1 MFENMTLYEAIRKA
15 ATERPNGSAV
25 YYRGK
30 NISYK
35 KFLKLIDRTADIFYN
50 VLGIRENDI
59 ILIAQPNIP
68 EVVIYLYALN
78 KIGAVCNFVHPFT
91 PFNQIQSI
99 IRKTNSKYAFLFEQR
114 VAKEVESY
122 REVSEKIYVTRIE
135 NYLPLFSKFVYHCF
149 MNNKIRKKLAKY
161 RRFGGFKYLHLL
173 KPTGKEVPVAAFNKD
188 KCTILLHSGS
198 TTGDPKTICLSD
210 AAFNFIA
217 DDVPNIANTTFEDM
231 VGRKMLSVLPS
242 FHGFGLAMTMHCP
255 LVTKMGIVLV
265 PKFSP
270 KEVDNN
276 LKKTKFQLMCGVP
289 TMYQKLFSYK
299 PFVKNKYFKDM
310 FLCFSGGD
318 GFKAQDIEDINKL
331 FIEHGA
337 KARLFEGYGLTEA
350 IAVSA
355 ANQFDHNKA
364 GSIGYPIAGA
374 EFKIVDENNQELPRN
389 SIGEIIIKTGSV
401 MLGYYK
407 DEAATKEALKDG
419 WLYTGDLGYIDDEGF
434 LFFKSR
440 KKRVVKVSG
449 VAVFPSEVEKLIES
463 MPQVKSVCCVEIPD
477 AKLQSAIKAFV
488 VADYFDEEG
497 MRREILDTCRKYLIR
512 WAVPKDIEFRK
523 ELPLTQLGK
532 VDFKVLQQE
541 VNNKNN

>member
-1 MFENMTLYEAIRKA
+1 
-15 ATERPNGSAV
+15 
-25 YYRGK
+25 
-30 NISYK
+30 
-35 KFLKLIDRTADIFYN
+35 
-50 VLGIRENDI
+50 
-59 ILIAQPNIP
+59 
-68 EVVIYLYALN
+68 
-78 KIGAVCNFVHPFT
+78 
-91 PFNQIQSI
+91 
-99 IRKTNSKYAFLFEQR
+99 
-114 VAKEVESY
+114 
-122 REVSEKIYVTRIE
+122 
-135 NYLPLFSKFVYHCF
+135 
-149 MNNKIRKKLAKY
+149 MNRNIRKKLGKY
-161 RRFGGFKYLHLL
+161 RGKFKGFDYLYKHTA
-173 KPTGKEVPVAAFNKD
+173 KGKSPSVHQNDSNSVA
-188 KCTILLHSGS
+188 IMLHSGS
-198 TTGDPKTICLSD
+198 TTGDPKTICLNNDS
-210 AAFNFIA
+210 FNFIA
-217 DDVPNIANTTFEDM
+217 SHAYEFTSSDHKHLRNTF
-231 VGRKMLSVLPS
+231 MLSVLPS

-289 TMYQKLFSYK
+289 TMYQKLFSYE